1 VKCLIQRE
9 DQRFV
14 RLSQLMLTPLGG
26 CAAFCRSPLREGMRG
41 LALLLC
47 VIQIMLLAQTP
58 ERSGHWR
65 EFTQPRLGFPGF
77 LL

>member
-1 VKCLIQRE
+1 
-9 DQRFV
+9 
-14 RLSQLMLTPLGG
+14 
-26 CAAFCRSPLREGMRG
+26 MRG

-65 EFTQPRLGFPGF
+65 EFTQPTLVSLNSFRDLSPWPVPRGEPY
-77 LL
+77 